1 MCSKAITTRQARRT
15 ALRRE
20 PEPPIAVDLFCGCG
34 AVTQGLKQAGF
45 RVLSALDCDP
55 VACETYAT
63 NHPDVHLVRD
73 DIRAVEPLSLLPQ
86 GSLPAGGVDLLV
98 VCAPCQPFSSQNR
111 HRVGDERADLIL
123 QAPRFVAGLRPR
135 LVFFENVP
143 GLASPANHSQI
154 RQLEAAF
161 SAEGYTLGLPVR
173 VDAADYAV
181 PQRRMR
187 CIMFAAA
194 PGVPLPQLPQ
204 PITPEGARRTVRDAL
219 GDLPPLASGQATAD
233 PLHFARNHQ
242 EIALQRM
249 RHIPKDG
256 GSRFSLP
263 PELELACHKGH
274 KGHPDVYGRMGWGNV
289 APTLTTGCTDVT
301 RGRFMHPRDDRAI
314 TLREAARLQSF
325 PDEYSFVGCPAAIAR
340 QIGNAVPV
348 QLAQVVACS
357 AARTLSLLDQN
368 QRSA

>member
-1 MCSKAITTRQARRT
+1 MTRSASNLFAPSPDVAPFVAI
-15 ALRRE
+15 
-20 PEPPIAVDLFCGCG
+20 DLFCGCG
-34 AVTQGLKQAGF
+34 AVTQGLKQADF
-45 RVLSALDCDP
+45 RVVAAIDCDP
-55 VACETYAT
+55 VACDTYAA
-63 NHPDVHLVRD
+63 NHPDVYLVRN
-73 DIRAVEPLSLLPQ
+73 DIRNVDPLSLLPQ
-86 GSLPAGGVDLLV
+86 DDLSARGVDLLV

-111 HRVGDERADLIL
+111 HRAGDKRTDLII
-123 QAPRFVAGLRPR
+123 QAIRFVAELRPR

-143 GLASPANHSQI
+143 GLASRANHKLI
-154 RQLEAAF
+154 RRLETAL
-161 SAEGYTLGLPVR
+161 SAEGYTLGLPIR

-194 PGVPLPQLPQ
+194 SGVSLPQLPQ
-204 PITPEGARRTVRDAL
+204 PITPEGARRTVSDAL
-219 GDLPPLASGQATAD
+219 GDLPSLASGQTTSD

-242 EIALQRM
+242 IIALQRM
-249 RHIPKDG
+249 RYIPKDG

-274 KGHPDVYGRMGWGNV
+274 KGHPDVYGRMGWSNV
-289 APTLTTGCTDVT
+289 APTLTTGCNDVT

-325 PDEYSFVGCPAAIAR
+325 PDEYFFSGCPTAIAR

-348 QLAQVVACS
+348 QLAQVVAS
-357 AARTLSLLDQN
+357 SVAQTLSLLDQN
-368 QRSA
+368 PRSA